1 MMDFIEELNK
11 LLSAEPEAV
20 DMHESEFSAILDS
33 GQQLLASLNKTHA
46 DISLQV
52 EEIYDIVKESDE
64 FKKELKA
71 EKAHLGELVGALIRL
86 ADIIEDFTVFT
97 RNDKE
102 LTEGARMMWDNA
114 TAVLNTCAFTQFGM
128 EGQQF
133 DPAIHNVHSV
143 ATSAYPRGYIAQLL
157 RSGYAYRGAIL
168 RKAIVVVSDG
178 GGEEDSIN
186 E

>member
-1 MMDFIEELNK
+1 MLDFTEELNK
-11 LLSAEPEAV
+11 LLSAEPEAIE
-20 DMHESEFSAILDS
+20 MRESEFSAILNS
-33 GQQLLASLNKTHA
+33 GQQLLASLNKTHT

-64 FKKELKA
+64 FKKELKV

-86 ADIIEDFTVFT
+86 ADIIEDFAVFT
-97 RNDKE
+97 QNNKE
-102 LTEGARMMWDNA
+102 LSEGARMMWNNA
-114 TAVLNTCAFTQFGM
+114 TSVLNACAFTQFGK

-133 DPAIHNVHSV
+133 DPSIHNVHSV
-143 ATSAYPRGYIAQLL
+143 TKSIFPRGYIAQLL

-168 RKAIVVVSDG
+168 RKAIVVISDG
-178 GGEEDSIN
+178 EEGFMN